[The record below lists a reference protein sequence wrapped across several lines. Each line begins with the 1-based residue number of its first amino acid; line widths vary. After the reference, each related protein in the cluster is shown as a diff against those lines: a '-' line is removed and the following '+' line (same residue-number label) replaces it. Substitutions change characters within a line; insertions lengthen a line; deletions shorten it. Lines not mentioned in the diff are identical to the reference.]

1 MRFYRTGEVATD
13 IGIIAFK
20 NFLEDMKLKKDVDFL
35 VKLENNYLEVEEIKD
50 FTILYTDYTWEKLK
64 EKNEDKNKEAYLPYL
79 RNSGKFGANSG
90 SESKARENFRKI
102 IKFTLE
108 LINNSE
114 ELEEYQI
121 QESNCNIC
129 KIYRFTGL
137 DINQKPRIT
146 SKYIYSFLG
155 SESNTYSNYGNE
167 KIGVCFV
174 CEFLY
179 LNFLIYSSIGNY
191 NLIYTENLKELE
203 FLNYKINLFKDFSDL
218 GFQQKMAEYNKNN
231 LKIYRMTPDPNK
243 GILIKLVNYT
253 NFEKLKE
260 NLKMSYI
267 IEKFNIKTGEKTNL
281 KKQIDSENIENVK
294 EVLLGSILIPDGNNQ
309 KIENS
314 KLFLEFLKIGG
325 NILEEKKYD
334 EFFKQGKSISKEIGL
349 DNEGKKSAQE
359 RIAFKLIKLIQS
371 DNRAR
376 ILSEIMNLIVV
387 NKVEFPK
394 DFSEVIMKKDR
405 DNLHFAVG
413 RFIEGLMN
421 NKEQNN

>member
-1 MRFYRTGEVATD
+1 
-13 IGIIAFK
+13 
-20 NFLEDMKLKKDVDFL
+20 
-35 VKLENNYLEVEEIKD
+35 
-50 FTILYTDYTWEKLK
+50 
-64 EKNEDKNKEAYLPYL
+64 
-79 RNSGKFGANSG
+79 
-90 SESKARENFRKI
+90 
-102 IKFTLE
+102 
-108 LINNSE
+108 
-114 ELEEYQI
+114 
-121 QESNCNIC
+121 
-129 KIYRFTGL
+129 
-137 DINQKPRIT
+137 
-146 SKYIYSFLG
+146 
-155 SESNTYSNYGNE
+155 
-167 KIGVCFV
+167 
-174 CEFLY
+174 
-179 LNFLIYSSIGNY
+179 
-191 NLIYTENLKELE
+191 
-203 FLNYKINLFKDFSDL
+203 
-218 GFQQKMAEYNKNN
+218 
-231 LKIYRMTPDPNK
+231 
-243 GILIKLVNYT
+243 
-253 NFEKLKE
+253 
-260 NLKMSYI
+260 MSYI